1 MLSKECHFSHRP
13 APCWY
18 NIFSFITSL
27 FKLNPILLPHHR
39 FCKISIVSLH
49 HFPSSLICTGD
60 QASSPR
66 RISNNLSFPQ
76 LSEVELHSWH
86 FPIQPCDL
94 QHLFD
99 FRIATSSWI
108 LGVLAEGSHSHGKI
122 FSLQSTSLYASH
134 VHETATENFLLLQW
148 HRKLP
153 HTGNRRL
160 VEGGQT

>member
-1 MLSKECHFSHRP
+1 MLSKECHFWHRP

-39 FCKISIVSLH
+39 ICRISIVSLH

-86 FPIQPCDL
+86 FPMQPWQPPTLVWLQNRYYLLDL
-94 QHLFD
+94 RGAGRGKSFTRQD
-99 FRIATSSWI
+99 FFSPVHISLRLGCAWNMRRIRT
-108 LGVLAEGSHSHGKI
+108 EGKTARHS
-122 FSLQSTSLYASH
+122 
-134 VHETATENFLLLQW
+134 
-148 HRKLP
+148 
-153 HTGNRRL
+153 
-160 VEGGQT
+160 